1 MAFAEGFRQI
11 YGAVQKV
18 IQDNGVKCN
27 ALDEARHL
35 ASDTVTKALHF
46 DGTGI
51 ARFNGIVF
59 QNEDERDE
67 FLIIMDFLQQTN
79 IKFGVPVLGFESQHP
94 GLSVNREEL
103 AARLG
108 LSAEDSK
115 PLLVQMVESQMR
127 WVARKKKREQE
138 EM

>member
-18 IQDNGVKCN
+18 INDNGIKCGT
-27 ALDEARHL
+27 LDEARHL
-35 ASDTVTKALHF
+35 ATDTVTKALHF
-46 DGTGI
+46 DGSGI
-51 ARFNGIVF
+51 ARFNGTVF

-67 FLIIMDFLQQTN
+67 FLLILDFIQQSN

-94 GLSVNREEL
+94 DLTVNRPEL

-108 LSAEDSK
+108 LNADDNK
-115 PLLVQMVESQMR
+115 PLLVQIVESQMR
-127 WVARKKKREQE
+127 WVARRKKREQE

>member
-18 IQDNGVKCN
+18 INENGVKMN
-27 ALDEARHL
+27 ALDTARHL

-51 ARFNGIVF
+51 ARFDGIIF

-67 FLIIMDFLQQTN
+67 FLLILDFIQQNN

-94 GLSVNREEL
+94 ELAVDRTEL

-108 LSAEDSK
+108 LNAGDDK